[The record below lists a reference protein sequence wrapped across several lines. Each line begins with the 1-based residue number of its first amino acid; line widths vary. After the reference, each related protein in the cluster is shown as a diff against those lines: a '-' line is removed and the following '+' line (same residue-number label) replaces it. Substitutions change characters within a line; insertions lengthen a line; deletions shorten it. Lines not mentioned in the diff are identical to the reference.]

1 MSEDVRSRC
10 RDCAIQL
17 YLTKYEC
24 VQSIQRLLQQQQEID
39 ECIANLHDTKTHA
52 QAINEQVYVLDESY
66 ARKFCQYLFCGYK
79 TEQLR
84 LYEQS
89 AELIKNK
96 ELDDQNLLILPFPQ
110 ATMITTNGIKTNI
123 ENTRCSLLDRDRD
136 LSQLS
141 DYLLS
146 LKLDR
151 TYEFKS
157 EEEFQKTLNDE
168 YTVLYDLAKTI
179 TKCVQ
184 IIHDAVF
191 HLSNDINVVQNHMND
206 ANPRIKQMLAMR
218 ELASNF

>member
-110 ATMITTNGIKTNI
+110 ATMITTN
-123 ENTRCSLLDRDRD
+123 RDRD

-179 TKCVQ
+179 TRCVQ